1 MKTVLQELSRDRH
14 TDSMRSMVHG
24 SGIAATVAEKPRQR
38 IVTAILQVS
47 AKNIARFGFRFRH
60 AGDSASGLLAAD
72 FKTRQ

>member
-14 TDSMRSMVHG
+14 TDRVRSVVHR
-24 SGIAATVAEKPRQR
+24 SGIAATVAEKTRER
-38 IVTAILQVS
+38 IVAAILQVS

-60 AGDSASGLLAAD
+60 AGDTSGLLAAD